1 MHIRRNTFN
10 GTSNRLTKRANG
22 STRKVPHYVRINS
35 NPTGGSKRRRIT
47 LNRSSRRYSF
57 SGGAGAAAGC
67 CANKLKEDVSKNA
80 ILRNKFLEIELWLP
94 TFFIF

>member
-1 MHIRRNTFN
+1 
-10 GTSNRLTKRANG
+10 LE
-22 STRKVPHYVRINS
+22 
-35 NPTGGSKRRRIT
+35 
-47 LNRSSRRYSF
+47 LNNVFPATASPPLEAAATA
-57 SGGAGAAAGC
+57 GVALAAAGAGAAAGC